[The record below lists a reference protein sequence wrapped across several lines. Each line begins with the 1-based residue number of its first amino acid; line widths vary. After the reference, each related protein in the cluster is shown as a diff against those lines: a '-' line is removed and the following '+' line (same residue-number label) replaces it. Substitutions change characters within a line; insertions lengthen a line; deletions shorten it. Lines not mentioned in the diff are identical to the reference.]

1 MHFQL
6 LCHLPICLQDHEISV
21 LKSFQASDAGA
32 DFRVEAG
39 PAAQKIP
46 LRNVRICLKSSY
58 HELSFEI
65 LPRLCTNDF
74 AKSNVWLVE
83 FALSCFV

>member
-1 MHFQL
+1 MHVQL
-6 LCHLPICLQDHEISV
+6 LCHLPICLQDHEISA

-32 DFRVEAG
+32 EVKVEAG
-39 PAAQKIP
+39 LDPQKT
-46 LRNVRICLKSSY
+46 LLQNVRICLKSLHY
-58 HELSFEI
+58 ELSFQI

-83 FALSCFV
+83 FAF